1 MYKIPQIIHQIWI
14 GDKPAPKKL
23 METWSIKNPDFEY
36 IYWNEEEIIKRGL
49 QLQCH
54 EKINM
59 INEING
65 KADIIRW
72 EILYEYGGVFIDAD
86 SICIEPL
93 DDYFMCK
100 KAFAS
105 YENEQVRKGLVAT
118 GTMGF
123 YPKHPLCRDII
134 EWIKSHDSTDFIKN
148 YPAWYSVGPGVL
160 TRFLETGN
168 YSDFSVFPSHV
179 FLPVHFAGD
188 PYIGHKKVYAHQ
200 YWGTNYQLYNSDYFS
215 QDYILE
221 LPDNLTKPDLW
232 ISLLLFTPENINLN
246 KIKDYL
252 ECIKHQ
258 KGRFNIEIVWLDTSI
273 TNYKEI
279 KEFLNS
285 FERNTRFIKITYHS
299 FLKTIR
305 KPDEHYIEIGKTLCN
320 GTFIFSINIMNI
332 LTPSFIQ
339 KKINHLLENKILN
352 EERKIII
359 I

>member
-14 GDKPAPKKL
+14 GNKPAPKKL
-23 METWSIKNPDFEY
+23 MQTWSIKNPDFEY

-49 QLQCH
+49 QLECH

-86 SICIEPL
+86 SICVESL

-100 KAFAS
+100 RAFAS

-123 YPKHPLCRDII
+123 YPKHPLCKDII
-134 EWIKSHDSTDFIKN
+134 EWIKSKDSTDFIQN
-148 YPAWYSVGPGVL
+148 YPAWHSVGPGVL

-168 YSDFSVFPSHV
+168 YPDFSVFPSHV
-179 FLPVHFAGD
+179 FLPVHFVGD

-200 YWGTNYQLYNSDYFS
+200 YWGTNYQLYSSDYFT
-215 QDYILE
+215 QDSILE
-221 LPDNLTKPDLW
+221 LPENLKPPDLW
-232 ISLLLFTPENINLN
+232 ISVLLFTSENISLN
-246 KIKDYL
+246 KIKVYL
-252 ECIKHQ
+252 ECMKHQ
-258 KGRFNIEIVWLDTSI
+258 KGRFNIEFVWLDTSF

-279 KEFLNS
+279 KELLDC

-299 FLKTIR
+299 FLKISR
-305 KPDEHYIEIGKTLCN
+305 KDDEQYIEIGKSLCN
-320 GTFIFSINIMNI
+320 GSLVFLANIDNI
-332 LTPSFIQ
+332 LSPSFIQ
-339 KKINHLLENKILN
+339 TQINDLLGK
-352 EERKIII
+352 
-359 I
+359 

>member
-1 MYKIPQIIHQIWI
+1 MYKIPHIIHQIWI

-23 METWSIKNPDFEY
+23 METWSIKHPDFEY
-36 IYWNEEEIIKRGL
+36 IFWNEDEIIKRGL
-49 QLQCH
+49 QLKCY

-59 INEING
+59 MNEING

-72 EILYEYGGVFIDAD
+72 EILYEYGGIFIDAD

-134 EWIKSHDSTDFIKN
+134 EWIKSNHSNDFIQN
-148 YPAWYSVGPGVL
+148 YPAWHSVGPGVL

-168 YSDFSVFPSHV
+168 YTEFSVFPSHV
-179 FLPVHFAGD
+179 FLPVHFLGD

-200 YWGTNYQLYNSDYFS
+200 YWGTNYQLYSSDYFT
-215 QDYILE
+215 QDSILE
-221 LPDNLTKPDLW
+221 LPENLKTPDLW
-232 ISLLLFTPENINLN
+232 ISFLLFTSENINLN
-246 KIKDYL
+246 KIKGFL
-252 ECIKHQ
+252 ECMKHQ
-258 KGRFNIEIVWLDTSI
+258 KGRFNIEFVWLDTTF

-279 KEFLNS
+279 KELLDS
-285 FERNTRFIKITYHS
+285 FERNTRFIKITYHF
-299 FLKTIR
+299 FLKKSR
-305 KPDEHYIEIGKTLCN
+305 KDDEQYIEIGKSLCT
-320 GTFIFSINIMNI
+320 GSVVFLANIDNI
-332 LTPSFIQ
+332 LSPSFIQ
-339 KKINHLLENKILN
+339 TQINHLLGK
-352 EERKIII
+352 
-359 I
+359 